1 MPHSAQA
8 LPISFPDPRRS
19 RTYDSVLDLIG
30 NTPLVRLNRL
40 TEGLPATVY
49 VKLDGFNLGGSSK
62 DRIGL
67 NIVREA
73 IAGGELRPGGRI
85 TDTGAGNTAIGI
97 ALAGNATGHPSSS
110 VPLPTLSPEKARL
123 LEFLGVE
130 LLPGRPDVPREDPE
144 NWANVAQRRAE
155 AETDGWWSHQ
165 ESNGDNP
172 AAHIASTGPEIWHQ
186 TEGRVTHFLAQIA
199 TGGTVS
205 GTGAYLHEQNPEV
218 AVIATDFHGSMH
230 SQSNLY
236 RVAAGEPDSERLERD
251 WPENIDLEVIDRIE
265 RREREAAI
273 ALGWRAAREEGLL
286 IGLSSALSLRVA
298 LDLAAEAEEGDVF
311 VVFSADSAR
320 DYVSREYS
328 LDWLR
333 ENDYPALADR
343 LARGDFSVPEGGSAD
358 PDTVLVARADDRVL
372 A

>member
-1 MPHSAQA
+1 MPQ
-8 LPISFPDPRRS
+8 LPIAFPDPTRS
-19 RTYDSVLDLIG
+19 QTYDSVLELIG

-49 VKLDGFNLGGSSK
+49 VKLDSFNLGGSSK

-73 IAGGELRPGGRI
+73 IASGELEPGGRI
-85 TDTGAGNTAIGI
+85 ADTGAGNTAIGI

-130 LLPGRPDVPREDPE
+130 LLEGRPDVPRDDPE
-144 NWANVAQRRAE
+144 HWANVARARAASE
-155 AETDGWWSHQ
+155 PGGWWSHQ
-165 ESNGDNP
+165 EFNLDNP

-186 TEGRVTHFLAQIA
+186 TAGRVTHFLAQIA

-205 GTGAYLHEQNPEV
+205 GTGAFLHSQNPDV
-218 AVIATDFHGSMH
+218 QVIATDFHGSMH

-236 RVAAGEPDSERLERD
+236 EVAFQEPGYEQLEHD
-251 WPENIDLEVIDRIE
+251 WPANIDLDVIDRFE
-265 RREREAAI
+265 RREREEAI
-273 ALGWRAAREEGLL
+273 LLGWRAAREEGLL

-298 LDLAAEAEEGDVF
+298 LDLAATASEEDVF

-320 DYVSREYS
+320 DYVSREYH

-333 ENDYPALADR
+333 ENGYEGVADR
-343 LARGDFSVPEGGSAD
+343 IASGDLHGDANGTAASQYAPSPAAASA
-358 PDTVLVARADDRVL
+358 
-372 A
+372 

>member
-1 MPHSAQA
+1 MSA
-8 LPISFPDPRRS
+8 LPPAFPDPTRS
-19 RTYDSVLDLIG
+19 QTYDSVLELIG

-73 IAGGELRPGGRI
+73 IASGRLRPGGRI
-85 TDTGAGNTAIGI
+85 ADTGAGNTAIGI

-130 LLPGRPDVPREDPE
+130 LLPGRPDVPRDDPE
-144 NWANVAQRRAE
+144 YWSNVAQRRAASE
-155 AETDGWWSHQ
+155 GDGWWSHQ
-165 ESNGDNP
+165 ESNHDNP

-186 TEGRVTHFLAQIA
+186 TAGRVTHFFAQIA

-205 GTGAYLHEQNPEV
+205 GTGAYLHGQNPGV
-218 AVIATDFHGSMH
+218 TVVATDFVGSMH
-230 SQSNLY
+230 SQTNLY
-236 RVAAGEPDSERLERD
+236 RVAAREPGYEQLEHD
-251 WPENIDLEVIDRIE
+251 WPENIDLDVIDRFE
-265 RREREAAI
+265 QREREEAI

-298 LDLAAEAEEGDVF
+298 LDLAAHADEDDVF

-320 DYVSREYS
+320 DYVSREYH
-328 LDWLR
+328 LGWLR
-333 ENDYPALADR
+333 ENGYAELADR
-343 LARGDFSVPEGGSAD
+343 LARGQFASAPERALDGVSA
-358 PDTVLVARADDRVL
+358 
-372 A
+372 

>member
-1 MPHSAQA
+1 MSK
-8 LPISFPDPRRS
+8 LPLAFPDPTRS
-19 RTYDSVLDLIG
+19 QTYDSVLDLIG

-73 IAGGELRPGGRI
+73 IASGELQPGGRI
-85 TDTGAGNTAIGI
+85 ADTGAGNTAIGI
-97 ALAGNATGHPSSS
+97 ALAGAATGHPSSS
-110 VPLPTLSPEKARL
+110 VPLPSLSPEKEKL

-130 LLPGRPDVPREDPE
+130 LLPGRPDVPRDDPRH
-144 NWANVAQRRAE
+144 WANVARARAASE
-155 AETDGWWSHQ
+155 PGGWWSHQ
-165 ESNGDNP
+165 EFNHDNP

-186 TEGRVTHFLAQIA
+186 TAGRVTHFLAQIA

-205 GTGAYLHEQNPEV
+205 GTGTFLHAQNPGIE
-218 AVIATDFHGSMH
+218 VIATDFHGSMH

-236 RVAAGEPDSERLERD
+236 RVAAKEPGYEHLEHD
-251 WPENIDLEVIDRIE
+251 WPANIDLDVIDRFE
-265 RREREAAI
+265 RREREEAI
-273 ALGWRAAREEGLL
+273 LLGWRAAREEGLL

-298 LDLAAEAEEGDVF
+298 LDLAAEASEDDVF

-328 LDWLR
+328 LGWLR
-333 ENDYPALADR
+333 ENDYGQLAER
-343 LARGDFSVPEGGSAD
+343 ITRGDLGGTAAEVA
-358 PDTVLVARADDRVL
+358 PAGATV
-372 A
+372 